1 MQVTPQLL
9 GALTS
14 LSWVCTL
21 PSMAPPAKKEA
32 TTTTTT
38 HSTHFTTTTI
48 DHGVQVPLSTS
59 SPQLHVLD
67 SKEGD
72 YELALLIS
80 SLPINLVVVKPDSPV
95 KQDEYEGTR
104 DGEETGRSNAPKLT
118 AARKKTEWGPL
129 ISHCYSCYW
138 RCVLFTLKQIHSRD
152 KDSSC
157 GGLLL
162 AYGRRS
168 ETGRVS
174 NIANTEAITSKS
186 SSSSKGNNYFSPS
199 NSKSESGSGSSL
211 LSKGGGQS
219 LIPVASNDLYAL
231 IEVCL
236 SSGLDLAD
244 KEVPTVVHCLQL
256 LLPQVYR
263 HLCKCELCKLFC
275 NKYYCVQ

>member
-1 MQVTPQLL
+1 
-9 GALTS
+9 
-14 LSWVCTL
+14 
-21 PSMAPPAKKEA
+21 MAPPVKKEA
-32 TTTTTT
+32 TTTTTHNT
-38 HSTHFTTTTI
+38 HLTTTTI
-48 DHGVQVPLSTS
+48 DHDVQVPLSTS
-59 SPQLHVLD
+59 SPQSLD

-80 SLPINLVVVKPDSPV
+80 SLPINLVVVKPDLPV
-95 KQDEYEGTR
+95 KQDDEYEGMR
-104 DGEETGRSNAPKLT
+104 DGEETGRSSAPKLT
-118 AARKKTEWGPL
+118 AARRKTEWGPL

-168 ETGRVS
+168 ETGRAS
-174 NIANTEAITSKS
+174 NVANTEAIASESSKG
-186 SSSSKGNNYFSPS
+186 SSSKGNKYFSPS

-219 LIPVASNDLYAL
+219 LIPVASNDAYAL

-244 KEVPTVVHCLQL
+244 NEVPTVVHCLQL
-256 LLPQVYR
+256 LLPQVGR
-263 HLCKCELCKLFC
+263 
-275 NKYYCVQ
+275 QAPM